1 MNHLFLS
8 IIKEKGQRTKVICH
22 FLSDTFT
29 NILRQSF
36 INLFIEAKMLK
47 RFHKLAI
54 ISILLLQSSS
64 FPQFWEYQAAGTTEH
79 LNGVYMHD
87 TQSGWI
93 CGNAGILL
101 KTTNGGQNWTQVAV
115 TANDINSITF
125 KNINTGIA
133 VGDNGIIIRTTNGGA
148 NWNSVTSGTTDQF
161 RKVSS
166 GAGSIFFASGDN
178 GLAAVSTDNGAT
190 WALKNS
196 GTTLRLSGAFAYDAN
211 KLWAAGENGLIRYS
225 SDGGNNWA
233 TQVSGITTA
242 ELHDIQFVNESVG
255 FAGGSN
261 SNFIFTNDGGL
272 TWAPRNSGLF
282 SDVNGIY
289 FQDANIGWGV
299 SIVGTIYFT
308 TDGGSSWTSQP
319 CGSAFTLR
327 EAYFLHQGK
336 GWTVGDNGTIAM
348 YTNAALPVE
357 LNSFT
362 SSVTG
367 NNVGLV
373 WSTATETNN
382 SGFEIERKVLSGQS
396 SISNSEFQFIGFLE
410 GKGTT
415 TNATNY
421 SFADR
426 GLDPGVYNY
435 RIKQIDFD
443 GSFKYYE
450 LNSEVTIESPMD
462 FSLNQNYPNPFN
474 PTTVIKFSIP
484 DKGNVTM
491 KVYDIIGNEVAALVN
506 ENKDA
511 GVFEVSFNGEGLSSG
526 IYLYQLRA
534 ANFVETRKMTL
545 IK

>member
-1 MNHLFLS
+1 
-8 IIKEKGQRTKVICH
+8 
-22 FLSDTFT
+22 
-29 NILRQSF
+29 
-36 INLFIEAKMLK
+36 MLK
-47 RFHKLAI
+47 RFQKLAI
-54 ISILLLQSSS
+54 ISILLLQSSI

-79 LNGVYMHD
+79 LKGVYMHD

-93 CGNAGILL
+93 CGNAGTLL
-101 KTTNGGQNWTQVAV
+101 KTTNGGQNWSQVAV

-133 VGDNGIIIRTTNGGA
+133 VGDNGTIIRTTDGGA
-148 NWNSVTSGTTDQF
+148 NWNSVTSGTADQF

-166 GAGSIFFASGDN
+166 GAGSVFFAAGDN
-178 GLAAVSTDNGAT
+178 GLTAVSTDNGAT

-196 GTTLRLSGAFAYDAN
+196 GTTLRLSGAFVYDAN
-211 KLWAAGENGLIRYS
+211 KLWAAGENGLILYS
-225 SDGGNNWA
+225 SDGGNNWG
-233 TQVSGITTA
+233 TQVSGIATA
-242 ELHDIQFVNESVG
+242 EIHDIQFVNESVG

-261 SNFIFTNDGGL
+261 SNFIFTTNGGQ

-327 EAYFLHQGK
+327 EAYFLNQGK

-348 YTNAALPVE
+348 YTNSALPVE

-362 SSVTG
+362 SSVTD
-367 NNVGLV
+367 NIVSLA

-382 SGFEIERKVLSGQS
+382 RGFEIERRTDKSAFQS
-396 SISNSEFQFIGFLE
+396 IGFLE

-421 SFADR
+421 SFIDR
-426 GLDPGVYNY
+426 GLDPGVYSY

-443 GSFKYYE
+443 GSFEYYG
-450 LNSEVTIESPMD
+450 LSSDVTIESPRN

-474 PTTVIKFSIP
+474 PSTLIKFSIP
-484 DKGNVTM
+484 NKGNVTL

-511 GVFEVSFNGEGLSSG
+511 GVFEVNFNGDGLSSG

-534 ANFVETRKMTL
+534 ANFVETKKMTL